1 MTTMEPTLD
10 LDRALESAASDVGEA
25 MQLRLRAE
33 SDTAFRRGL
42 KNRVEGAE
50 VMEVEN
56 DPVGAARRAVANFIL
71 GNDEDV
77 GVYASRGD
85 SHRIQFLW
93 GLSELY
99 QNRPLE
105 ARAAFEN
112 AVRNEPRDERARL
125 QLAALQALLGEG
137 DKARET
143 LGDLAAQEDRAQVLY
158 VLGTI
163 AEADGDYEQAE
174 RYYQNALVQ
183 DPEHVDSLFRLAYQH
198 DLAGDDDAAI
208 VLYERARNARPTRVN
223 VLVNL
228 GVLYE
233 DKGEYRK
240 AASCYRQVLR
250 HKPTHPRA
258 FAFLR
263 DAESSISMV
272 VDDDMERKEDRRNQ
286 LLQTPIT
293 DFELSVRSRN
303 CLAKMN
309 LKSLGDL
316 IQRTEA
322 ELLSYKNFGE
332 TSLQEIKDILGSK
345 GLRLGMRRDEI
356 EIAAPDDEEMPS
368 PTSMPDIPEGMP
380 SIPDEGDAGASLNT
394 PIADLD
400 LSVRSSKC
408 MSLLDVQTIGDLM
421 QYTESELL
429 RTKNFGQ
436 TSLQELRTK
445 LGSLGLSLRK

>member
-1 MTTMEPTLD
+1 MEPTLD

-33 SDTAFRRGL
+33 TDTSFRRGL

-50 VMEVEN
+50 
-56 DPVGAARRAVANFIL
+56 RRAVANFIL

-77 GVYASRGD
+77 GVYAERGE

-93 GLSELY
+93 GLAELY
-99 QNRPLE
+99 QDRPRE
-105 ARAAFEN
+105 ALSAFET
-112 AVRNEPRDERARL
+112 AVEREPRDERARL
-125 QLAALQALLGEG
+125 QTAALQALLGDAE
-137 DKARET
+137 KARGT
-143 LGDLAAQEDRAQVLY
+143 LGDLAQQEDRAQVLY

-163 AEADGDYEQAE
+163 AEAEGDYEQAE
-174 RYYQNALVQ
+174 RHYQSALVQ

-208 VLYERARNARPTRVN
+208 VLYERARHARPTRIN

-233 DKGEYRK
+233 DKGEYKK
-240 AASCYRQVLR
+240 AAGCYRQVLR
-250 HKPTHPRA
+250 SRPTHPRA

-272 VDDDMERKEDRRNQ
+272 VDDDLERKEDRRNQ

-303 CLAKMN
+303 CLAKM
-309 LKSLGDL
+309 SIQTLGDL

-345 GLRLGMRRDEI
+345 GLRLGMRRDEVVL
-356 EIAAPDDEEMPS
+356 APAEEDEMPS
-368 PTSMPDIPEGMP
+368 TAMPDIPDGMP
-380 SIPDEGDAGASLNT
+380 AAPAESEGGAAMTT

-408 MSLLDVQTIGDLM
+408 MSLLDVQTVGDLLA
-421 QYTESELL
+421 YSESDLL
-429 RTKNFGQ
+429 KTKNFGQ

-445 LGSLGLSLRK
+445 LGALGLSLRK